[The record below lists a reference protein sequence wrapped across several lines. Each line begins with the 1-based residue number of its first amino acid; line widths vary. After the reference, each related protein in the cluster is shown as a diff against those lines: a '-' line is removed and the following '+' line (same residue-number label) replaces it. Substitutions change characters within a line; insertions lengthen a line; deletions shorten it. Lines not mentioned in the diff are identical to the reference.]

1 MTFPIAFDGSTV
13 PNSVSSNII
22 IDIFCALLSSCE
34 LRSRSTPYDTQAFLI
49 STRMVCFLPTIC
61 CHGSP
66 CLARF
71 VTWIL
76 VSGYGICR
84 YWKIGF
90 AGCVYPED
98 ELMIILRGLGWGF
111 PRSGILEDDCPMRLQ
126 LSTVLVQKIDET
138 AFWCM
143 SGWVS
148 EFVLWTVT
156 STYFLPNS
164 SAWGLTEDSK
174 ELWIA
179 TTTRLR
185 YKSCLFSSVQKIMF
199 DTRNF

>member
-1 MTFPIAFDGSTV
+1 
-13 PNSVSSNII
+13 
-22 IDIFCALLSSCE
+22 
-34 LRSRSTPYDTQAFLI
+34 
-49 STRMVCFLPTIC
+49 MVCFLPTIC

-76 VSGYGICR
+76 VSGHGICR
-84 YWKIGF
+84 YWKIGC

-111 PRSGILEDDCPMRLQ
+111 PRSGILEDDCPTRLQ

-143 SGWVS
+143 SGRVS
-148 EFVLWTVT
+148 EFILWTVT

-179 TTTRLR
+179 TTTRIRLNRVSSLR
-185 YKSCLFSSVQKIMF
+185 SRKLCLIRVTFRPTSYYRRSICRLCNQI
-199 DTRNF
+199 